1 MIVQIDRA
9 KTARYGFSISDIN
22 SVVQAA
28 IGGQE
33 VSKVYEGEMI
43 FALTVR
49 LAPEYRRDVDA
60 IRAIPVALPNSDP
73 KTPTAYI
80 GLAILARSSS
90 SAARL
95 ISTARTASALSR

>member
-1 MIVQIDRA
+1 NLIIRIDRA
-9 KTARYGFSISDIN
+9 KAARYGFSVGDIN

-49 LAPEYRRDVDA
+49 LAPEFRRDVEA
-60 IRAIPVALPNSDP
+60 IRSIPVALPTSDP
-73 KTPTAYI
+73 KTPTVSI
-80 GLAILARSSS
+80 
-90 SAARL
+90 RL
-95 ISTARTASALSR
+95 GDLGGVQLVSGADYMHRENSQR